1 MYFLKGRFEKVDF
14 KFKKATLD
22 LGFLFYCRN
31 NNLIPTFLKFKL
43 ANKTLANSDV
53 YKSCQ
58 QKLQKEIDEKKRV
71 INEHKNQDY
80 KVLTQIKRQVNPADF
95 AHISSIFFIFNDKN
109 KRKCKKVQDLK
120 ILKLVKNSLSINNPD
135 IGIYNFSCVTL
146 SDSDKSLL
154 SKCLNFVLPHAS
166 LEYSEYLVDY
176 ELLFRDTL
184 SLETFHLD
192 RVLLESRLRA

>member
-1 MYFLKGRFEKVDF
+1 MQDHRGLQVDFKVECYFFKLKMYFLKGRFEKVDF
-14 KFKKATLD
+14 KFKKAALD

-43 ANKTLANSDV
+43 ANETFANSDV

-58 QKLQKEIDEKKRV
+58 QKLQKEIKEKKRV
-71 INEHKNQDY
+71 TNEHKNQHY

-120 ILKLVKNSLSINNPD
+120 ILKLVKFFKYKQS
-135 IGIYNFSCVTL
+135 
-146 SDSDKSLL
+146 
-154 SKCLNFVLPHAS
+154 
-166 LEYSEYLVDY
+166 
-176 ELLFRDTL
+176 
-184 SLETFHLD
+184 
-192 RVLLESRLRA
+192 